1 MLSLPLATLSTAR
14 DTDASEQQFIWQKE
28 TRDLTLIIDSYG
40 SRDGFQLM
48 KVVQGSQI
56 RQTIE
61 IERLINEG
69 NDMTRLYQER
79 GVQIQTDQLPI
90 TAIVRSP
97 LLAIRWQLANNKLRR
112 VQMRFKSDKDFDT
125 VSNYLL
131 QIGLHMSGTKGALS
145 KPKLTAPLPSPA
157 QASPSR
163 SSPKAIASPEE
174 PSNRSPAGRLSCP
187 PSRLAE
193 ISSGP
198 YTSHSAS
205 ANTSSQ
211 LQGGTCPRPASATP
225 AYAKEDLD
233 MSASLSGPLAPPVLF
248 ARPTSATSDILGR
261 SHLDISPPSD
271 QHMSAVEG
279 TPHLST
285 ERPDTA
291 MLFSRPGSANRPDSA
306 NRPGTANR
314 PDSAE
319 TPPPRRELPFPR
331 LSSPRSSGS
340 DSVRPSTGTMGPPPL
355 PSRAASGRPSSS
367 RSAMSKEIELPPL
380 PQPTV
385 VSKTVHGD
393 KAMQRPPRTPNQ
405 DHFSP
410 LRAKTSPHEGV
421 ENRSPLT
428 LSPMSSPL
436 SFKKLS
442 PTALPTPLGTLSN
455 AAQNTHNTVFQSAPI
470 TPPTSVTGHR
480 SGTNETDG
488 LAAYA
493 TQSDEERRALLNEFV
508 FRHLESD
515 DFLTLV
521 QDMETAWAR
530 VAMGM

>member
-1 MLSLPLATLSTAR
+1 MTCWLTHLS
-14 DTDASEQQFIWQKE
+14 QH
-28 TRDLTLIIDSYG
+28 
-40 SRDGFQLM
+40 
-48 KVVQGSQI
+48 
-56 RQTIE
+56 TIE

-90 TAIVRSP
+90 TAIVRCP

-131 QIGLHMSGTKGALS
+131 QLGLSMIGTKGALPKS
-145 KPKLTAPLPSPA
+145 KPTAPLPSPA
-157 QASPSR
+157 QASPSGP
-163 SSPKAIASPEE
+163 SPKAIASPEE
-174 PSNRSPAGRLSCP
+174 PSNKSPAGRLSCP

-193 ISSGP
+193 ISSCP
-198 YTSHSAS
+198 YTSLSAS
-205 ANTSSQ
+205 SNTGSQ

-225 AYAKEDLD
+225 AYAREDMG

-248 ARPTSATSDILGR
+248 ARPTSATSDILGH
-261 SHLDISPPSD
+261 SHLHTSPASD
-271 QHMSAVEG
+271 QQMSAVEG
-279 TPHLST
+279 TPYLST

-291 MLFSRPGSANRPDSA
+291 TLFSRPGSANRPDNA

-385 VSKTVHGD
+385 VSKTVRGD
-393 KAMQRPPRTPNQ
+393 KAMQQPRTPNQ
-405 DHFSP
+405 DQFSP
-410 LRAKTSPHEGV
+410 LRAKTSPHGGV
-421 ENRSPLT
+421 ENRSPLAS
-428 LSPMSSPL
+428 SPMSSPL
-436 SFKKLS
+436 SSKKLS
-442 PTALPTPLGTLSN
+442 STALPTPLGTLSN
-455 AAQNTHNTVFQSAPI
+455 AAQNTHHTVFQSAPI
-470 TPPTSVTGHR
+470 TPPASVTGHR

-488 LAAYA
+488 LAVYA
-493 TQSDEERRALLNEFV
+493 MQSDEERRAVLNEFV

-530 VAMGM
+530 VAMCM

>member
-28 TRDLTLIIDSYG
+28 TRDLTLVVDSYG

-112 VQMRFKSDKDFDT
+112 VQMRFKLDKDFDT

-131 QIGLHMSGTKGALS
+131 QLGLSMSGTKGALPKS
-145 KPKLTAPLPSPA
+145 KPTAPLPSPA

-163 SSPKAIASPEE
+163 PSPRAVASPEE

-193 ISSGP
+193 ISSRP

-205 ANTSSQ
+205 SNTGSQ

-225 AYAKEDLD
+225 AYAREDMG

-261 SHLDISPPSD
+261 SHLDTSPASD
-271 QHMSAVEG
+271 QQMSAVEG
-279 TPHLST
+279 TPYLST
-285 ERPDTA
+285 ERSDTA
-291 MLFSRPGSANRPDSA
+291 MLFSRPGSANCPDSA
-306 NRPGTANR
+306 TRPGTANR

-319 TPPPRRELPFPR
+319 IPPPRRELPFPR

-340 DSVRPSTGTMGPPPL
+340 DSVQPSTGTMGPPPL

-385 VSKTVHGD
+385 VSKTVRGD
-393 KAMQRPPRTPNQ
+393 KAMQQPRTPNQ
-405 DHFSP
+405 DRFSP

-421 ENRSPLT
+421 ESRSPLT
-428 LSPMSSPL
+428 SSPMSSSL

-442 PTALPTPLGTLSN
+442 STALPTPLGTLSN
-455 AAQNTHNTVFQSAPI
+455 AAQNTHHIVFQSAPI

-488 LAAYA
+488 LTAYA
-493 TQSDEERRALLNEFV
+493 TQSDEERRAVLNEFV

>member
-1 MLSLPLATLSTAR
+1 MTCWLTDLS
-14 DTDASEQQFIWQKE
+14 Q
-28 TRDLTLIIDSYG
+28 
-40 SRDGFQLM
+40 
-48 KVVQGSQI
+48 
-56 RQTIE
+56 QTIE

-112 VQMRFKSDKDFDT
+112 VQMRFKLDKDFDT

-131 QIGLHMSGTKGALS
+131 QLGLSMSGTKGALPKS
-145 KPKLTAPLPSPA
+145 KPTAPLPSPA

-163 SSPKAIASPEE
+163 PSPRAVASPEE

-193 ISSGP
+193 ISSRP

-205 ANTSSQ
+205 SNTGSQ

-225 AYAKEDLD
+225 AYAREDMG

-261 SHLDISPPSD
+261 SHLDTSPASD
-271 QHMSAVEG
+271 QQMSAVEG
-279 TPHLST
+279 TPYLST

-291 MLFSRPGSANRPDSA
+291 MLFNRPSSANRPDSA

-385 VSKTVHGD
+385 VSKTVRGD
-393 KAMQRPPRTPNQ
+393 KAMQQPRTPNQ

-410 LRAKTSPHEGV
+410 LRAKTSPHESV

-428 LSPMSSPL
+428 SSPMSSPL

-442 PTALPTPLGTLSN
+442 STTLPTPLGTLSN
-455 AAQNTHNTVFQSAPI
+455 AAQNTHHTIIQSAPI
-470 TPPTSVTGHR
+470 TPPTSVTGRR

-493 TQSDEERRALLNEFV
+493 MQSDEERRAVLNEFV
-508 FRHLESD
+508 FRQLESD

>member
-1 MLSLPLATLSTAR
+1 
-14 DTDASEQQFIWQKE
+14 
-28 TRDLTLIIDSYG
+28 
-40 SRDGFQLM
+40 
-48 KVVQGSQI
+48 
-56 RQTIE
+56 
-61 IERLINEG
+61 
-69 NDMTRLYQER
+69 MTRLYQER

-112 VQMRFKSDKDFDT
+112 VQMRFKSDRDFDT

-131 QIGLHMSGTKGALS
+131 QLGLHMSGTKGALS

-163 SSPKAIASPEE
+163 PSPKAIACPEE

-193 ISSGP
+193 ISSRP

-205 ANTSSQ
+205 SNTASQ

-225 AYAKEDLD
+225 AYAREDMG

-261 SHLDISPPSD
+261 SHLDTSPASD
-271 QHMSAVEG
+271 QQMSAVEG
-279 TPHLST
+279 TPYLST
-285 ERPDTA
+285 ERSDTA
-291 MLFSRPGSANRPDSA
+291 MLFSRPGSANCPDSA
-306 NRPGTANR
+306 TRPGTANR

-319 TPPPRRELPFPR
+319 IPPPRRELPFPR

-340 DSVRPSTGTMGPPPL
+340 DSVQPSTGTMGPPPL

-385 VSKTVHGD
+385 VSKTVRGD
-393 KAMQRPPRTPNQ
+393 KAMQQPRTPNQ
-405 DHFSP
+405 DRFSP

-421 ENRSPLT
+421 ESRSPLT
-428 LSPMSSPL
+428 SSPMSSSL

-442 PTALPTPLGTLSN
+442 STALPTPLGTLSN
-455 AAQNTHNTVFQSAPI
+455 AAQNTHHIVFQSAPI

-488 LAAYA
+488 LTAYA
-493 TQSDEERRALLNEFV
+493 TQSDEERRAVLNEFV